1 MYCSKSCQV
10 VAWKSG
16 YKMECTRL
24 AQFFS
29 MNEKQNL
36 LNLQRRLANLLSEG
50 HSYTRGASSSMDT
63 SRNAQKAIQK
73 FEQAKKLAEELGDL
87 GSQWN
92 VTFQLKVCFS
102 SLGAAEKAMHLY
114 EKCLE
119 ISKEKA
125 YRKSNARF
133 MVDEAIVYH
142 CMGANSIEMGENEK
156 GLKFLQDAM
165 RISKRSGD
173 VNTSDPALLGVCC
186 TPSRFCSKHH
196 QLMASN
202 KGKVAKGQIFG
213 ARHKDV
219 CHLLKAWR
227 KRRELRREIVLAS
240 PPIWFFLLLYL
251 HRPSLRTLGSVLSET
266 SIFVGPLLLCSDSVL
281 KGSAGLSSQIHGQVC
296 ILLQQLRLRK
306 DFWSVTLEDD
316 G

>member
-1 MYCSKSCQV
+1 
-10 VAWKSG
+10 
-16 YKMECTRL
+16 
-24 AQFFS
+24 

-36 LNLQRRLANLLSEG
+36 LNLQRRLANPLSEG

-92 VTFQLKVCFS
+92 ATFQLGVCFS
-102 SLGAAEKAMHLY
+102 SLGEAEKAMHLY

-186 TPSRFCSKHH
+186 RY
-196 QLMASN
+196 AR
-202 KGKVAKGQIFG
+202 IFSLPV
-213 ARHKDV
+213 KLSV
-219 CHLLKAWR
+219 CLL
-227 KRRELRREIVLAS
+227 
-240 PPIWFFLLLYL
+240 
-251 HRPSLRTLGSVLSET
+251 
-266 SIFVGPLLLCSDSVL
+266 
-281 KGSAGLSSQIHGQVC
+281 
-296 ILLQQLRLRK
+296 
-306 DFWSVTLEDD
+306 
-316 G
+316 